1 MSYGNDR
8 WINVNNVS
16 GRIGSSNFFYL
27 HPNLTDDP
35 KGNGD
40 DPNDNNNNEDDNSS
54 KKKKKKYTK
63 DPPPP
68 IELQGAEL
76 KETNMKNHLSN
87 YETLYND
94 IKYREP
100 PEIILLCP
108 RCIATVK
115 FKKLKKEQGAI
126 NPLNMQE
133 VLIYYC
139 EKCFHKFSDL
149 YANTFPHATISN
161 LCKWSC
167 YAGQFMDKV
176 KIYEFPN

>member
-1 MSYGNDR
+1 MSYGANDR
-8 WINVNNVS
+8 WISVNNSS
-16 GRIGSSNFFYL
+16 GRIGGSNFFYL
-27 HPNLTDDP
+27 HPSLTDDP
-35 KGNGD
+35 NGD
-40 DPNDNNNNEDDNSS
+40 GSDPDKDNNNEDDK

-63 DPPPP
+63 EPPPP
-68 IELQGAEL
+68 IDLQGADL
-76 KETNMKNHLSN
+76 KETDMKNHLSN

-100 PEIILLCP
+100 AEVLLICP
-108 RCIATVK
+108 KCIAMVK
-115 FKKLKKEQGAI
+115 FKKLRKEQGAV

-139 EKCFHKFSDL
+139 ERCYHKFSDL

-161 LCKWSC
+161 LCKWCS
-167 YAGQFMDKV
+167 YAGQFMEKV